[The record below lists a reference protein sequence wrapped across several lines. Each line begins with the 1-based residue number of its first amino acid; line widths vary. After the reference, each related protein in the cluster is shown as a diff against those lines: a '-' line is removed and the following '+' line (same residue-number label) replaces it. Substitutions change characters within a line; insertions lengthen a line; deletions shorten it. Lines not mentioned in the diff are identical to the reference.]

1 MDRRYAVCSPSRT
14 RVVPLLGSRGAGE
27 CGHQKLSQ
35 NKGSLHR
42 RPNWLVGV
50 AIELESALESRSTSC
65 RGVAQPGSAPA
76 LGAGGP
82 RFKSARPDHLL
93 LCFQFTL
100 ADTVCIRGDEG
111 LYWLRISSKPSL
123 KWRHSDLNQG
133 QRASHV
139 SWSTIEF
146 RNESSTS
153 LAIAAVD
160 KGERDL
166 SVY

>member
-1 MDRRYAVCSPSRT
+1 M
-14 RVVPLLGSRGAGE
+14 LE
-27 CGHQKLSQ
+27 
-35 NKGSLHR
+35 SLH
-42 RPNWLVGV
+42 
-50 AIELESALESRSTSC
+50 

-123 KWRHSDLNQG
+123 KWRHSDLNQVSG
-133 QRASHV
+133 HRTSHGARSSSVMNPPLRWQLQPWTRASGIFGV
-139 SWSTIEF
+139 LGSAALTIFPRHDAKKEA
-146 RNESSTS
+146 EQP
-153 LAIAAVD
+153 
-160 KGERDL
+160 ERAKL
-166 SVY
+166 